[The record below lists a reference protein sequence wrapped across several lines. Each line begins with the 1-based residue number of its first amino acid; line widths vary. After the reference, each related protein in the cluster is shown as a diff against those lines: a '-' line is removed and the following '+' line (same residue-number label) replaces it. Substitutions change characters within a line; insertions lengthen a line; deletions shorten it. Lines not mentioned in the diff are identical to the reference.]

1 MACLL
6 PSNKL
11 IISLGRQ
18 EREVRL
24 SINTDPQNKKSSDLY
39 IPEHIRYDPNLSFFQ
54 KFLLAEIIALSKQ
67 TGQCWAT
74 NKHFAEAYNV
84 SVRYVIRNI
93 QDLIKSGYLKSKID
107 VAAGNE
113 RFLTYAKTPLG
124 VNNSSGGV
132 VNNSSGGG
140 CTIVHEG
147 SEQLFSRGV
156 YNSSLPPTS
165 ESTDT
170 SMRNGRNQTPNKKYN
185 NKINNII
192 NKQNNFFQKNVDN
205 FERQKL
211 ETEALGKT
219 KTYMQIMEEHFARV
233 KAQREKRGSG

>member
-1 MACLL
+1 M
-6 PSNKL
+6 
-11 IISLGRQ
+11 
-18 EREVRL
+18 
-24 SINTDPQNKKSSDLY
+24 SINADPQNKKSSDLY

-74 NKHFAEAYNV
+74 NKHFAETYNV

-113 RFLTYAKTPLG
+113 RFLTYAKAPLG
-124 VNNSSGGV
+124 VNYSSGGV

-156 YNSSLPPTS
+156 YNSSLPPTA

-170 SMRNGRNQTPNKKYN
+170 SMRNGRNSMPNNKYN
-185 NKINNII
+185 NKVNNIF
-192 NKQNNFFQKNVDN
+192 NKQNNFFKKNVDN
-205 FERQKL
+205 FKQQKPESEILNDTKSYL
-211 ETEALGKT
+211 E
-219 KTYMQIMEEHFARV
+219 IMNEHFKKV
-233 KAQREKRGSG
+233 EAQRRKKRPG

>member
-1 MACLL
+1 
-6 PSNKL
+6 
-11 IISLGRQ
+11 
-18 EREVRL
+18 L

-74 NKHFAEAYNV
+74 NKHFAEAYDV
-84 SVRYVIRNI
+84 SERYVRKSI
-93 QDLIKSGYLKSKID
+93 QNLIKEGYITSKLNNEK
-107 VAAGNE
+107 GGE
-113 RFLTYAKTPLG
+113 RFLIYITKVEEG
-124 VNNSSGGV
+124 RNNSSGE
-132 VNNSSGGG
+132 GG
-140 CTIVHEG
+140 TIVPG
-147 SEQLFSRGV
+147 GREQLFRGGGN
-156 YNSSLPPTS
+156 NSSLPPTS

-192 NKQNNFFQKNVDN
+192 NKQNNFFQKNVNN

-219 KTYMQIMEEHFARV
+219 KTYMQIMDEHFARV

>member
-18 EREVRL
+18 EREVHL

-74 NKHFAEAYNV
+74 NKHFAETYNV
-84 SVRYVIRNI
+84 SVIYVRKSI
-93 QDLIKSGYLKSKID
+93 QDLIAKGFITSKLNNEK
-107 VAAGNE
+107 GGE
-113 RFLTYAKTPLG
+113 RFLIYISK
-124 VNNSSGGV
+124 V
-132 VNNSSGGG
+132 SGGG
-140 CTIVHEG
+140 YNSIRGGDTIVSGGEIQKYQG
-147 SEQLFSRGV
+147 GR
-156 YNSSLPPTS
+156 YNSTLPPTS

-211 ETEALGKT
+211 ETEALQKT
-219 KTYMQIMEEHFARV
+219 KTYMQIMEEHFEKV

>member
-74 NKHFAEAYNV
+74 NKHFAEAYDV
-84 SVRYVIRNI
+84 SERYVRKSI
-93 QDLIKSGYLKSKID
+93 QNLIKEGYITSKLNNEK
-107 VAAGNE
+107 GGE
-113 RFLTYAKTPLG
+113 RFLIYITKVEEG
-124 VNNSSGGV
+124 RNNSSGE
-132 VNNSSGGG
+132 GG
-140 CTIVHEG
+140 TIVH
-147 SEQLFSRGV
+147 
-156 YNSSLPPTS
+156 YPLPL
-165 ESTDT
+165 
-170 SMRNGRNQTPNKKYN
+170 K
-185 NKINNII
+185 
-192 NKQNNFFQKNVDN
+192 
-205 FERQKL
+205 
-211 ETEALGKT
+211 ALIH
-219 KTYMQIMEEHFARV
+219 Q
-233 KAQREKRGSG
+233 